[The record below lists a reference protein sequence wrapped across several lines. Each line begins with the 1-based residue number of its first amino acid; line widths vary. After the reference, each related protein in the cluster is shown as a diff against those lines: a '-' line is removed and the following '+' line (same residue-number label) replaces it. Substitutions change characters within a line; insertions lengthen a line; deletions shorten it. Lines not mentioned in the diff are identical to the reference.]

1 MNTLALSLIRTYAPI
16 LVGAFASWLLTVGLD
31 IDSETQAGLV
41 IFLTG
46 LLQAVYYTVVRV
58 LEQKFPGIGVLLGAA
73 KSPDA
78 YSKGDEAAQVTADV
92 AEVDVSDDVELPP
105 LDVPGPDHRA

>member
-58 LEQKFPGIGVLLGAA
+58 LEQRFPGIGVLLGAA

-78 YSKGDEAAQVTADV
+78 YSKGAEPAAVDAD
-92 AEVDVSDDVELPP
+92 AEVDVSDEVELPP
-105 LDVPGPDHRA
+105 LDIPGPDHRA

>member
-16 LVGAFASWLLTVGLD
+16 LVGALASWLLTVGLD

-58 LEQKFPGIGVLLGAA
+58 AEQRFPGIGVLLGAA

-78 YSKGDEAAQVTADV
+78 YSKGEEAAPVNAD
-92 AEVDVSDDVELPP
+92 AEVDVADDVELPP

>member
-1 MNTLALSLIRTYAPI
+1 VNTLALSLIRTYAPI

-46 LLQAVYYTVVRV
+46 LLQAVYYTVVR
-58 LEQKFPGIGVLLGAA
+58 LAEQRFPGIGVLLGAA

-78 YSKGDEAAQVTADV
+78 YSKGEEPAAVEADAD
-92 AEVDVSDDVELPP
+92 VDVSDDVELPP
-105 LDVPGPDHRA
+105 LDAPGPDHRA

>member
-1 MNTLALSLIRTYAPI
+1 VNTLALSLIRTYAPI

-78 YSKGDEAAQVTADV
+78 YSKGEEAAPVTAD
-92 AEVDVSDDVELPP
+92 AEVVVSDDVELPP

>member
-46 LLQAVYYTVVRV
+46 LLQAVYYTVVR
-58 LEQKFPGIGVLLGAA
+58 LAEQKFPGIGVLLGAA

-78 YSKGDEAAQVTADV
+78 YTKGDPVTVEADAGVV
-92 AEVDVSDDVELPP
+92 VSDDVELPP
-105 LDVPGPDHRA
+105 LDAPGPDHRA

>member
-46 LLQAVYYTVVRV
+46 LLQAVYYTVVR
-58 LEQKFPGIGVLLGAA
+58 LAEQKFPGIGVLLGAA

-78 YSKGDEAAQVTADV
+78 YSKGEEPASVDAGPD
-92 AEVDVSDDVELPP
+92 VDVSDEVELPP

>member
-46 LLQAVYYTVVRV
+46 LLQAVYYTVVR
-58 LEQKFPGIGVLLGAA
+58 LAEQKFPGIGVLLGAA

-78 YSKGDEAAQVTADV
+78 YSKGEEPAVVDADPD
-92 AEVDVSDDVELPP
+92 VDVSDEVELPP